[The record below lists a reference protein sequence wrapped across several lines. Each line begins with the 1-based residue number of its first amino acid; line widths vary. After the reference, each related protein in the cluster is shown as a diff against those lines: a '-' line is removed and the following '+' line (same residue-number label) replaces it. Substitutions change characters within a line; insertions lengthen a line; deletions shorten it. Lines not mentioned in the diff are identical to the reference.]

1 MTVFKGYLLLAR
13 KNIGR
18 ILMYFGIFAF
28 LAILVANSSESSV
41 EKGFTANKMKIMLVD
56 EDESDLSHIV
66 CRYLKKIHKITV
78 AENNKKE
85 LYEALYY
92 QKCNLVIRIPKGM
105 EEKAGMNQN
114 MIELT
119 QSPGSF
125 DGIYVMQQISRLV
138 ARVLDYQKAGY
149 TLEEGYQRMVRAP
162 EARVSVM
169 NMRGEN
175 AKYGEFFRCVPY
187 LFMAGLGTGV
197 ATVIF
202 YFRRR
207 QVKDRMMASS
217 ISLSRQNAEAVL
229 AVFLV
234 GIFLYL
240 LTLGLA
246 LLCYGLE
253 FFALRTLP
261 YFLLNIF
268 IDMLLALSMAF
279 LVGMLVKMEMVVT
292 MCFTSVSLA
301 FSFLGGVFVA
311 LDFFSPEMLQ
321 KAKFIPVYWY
331 EVVNDLLMRYSSI
344 DGTVKNQIWQAY
356 GMQMLFV
363 LAIFAVGLVIAK
375 HQQQE
380 D

>member
-1 MTVFKGYLLLAR
+1 MTVFKGYMLLAK

-28 LAILVANSSESSV
+28 LAIMVANSSESSV
-41 EKGFTANKMKIMLVD
+41 EKGFTAKKMKIMLVD
-56 EDESDLSHIV
+56 EDKSDLSRIV
-66 CRYLKKIHKITV
+66 CRYLKKFHETTR
-78 AENNKKE
+78 AENDKKA

-105 EEKAGMNQN
+105 AENAGMNRN
-114 MIELT
+114 MIELS

-125 DGIYVMQQISRLV
+125 DGIYVNQQISRLV
-138 ARVLDYQKAGY
+138 AGLLDYQKAGY
-149 TLEEGYQRMVRAP
+149 TLEEGYQKMERAP

-169 NMRGEN
+169 NVQGKN
-175 AKYGEFFRCVPY
+175 KKYGEFFRCVPY

-197 ATVIF
+197 AIVIF

-207 QVKDRMMASS
+207 QVKDRMMVSS
-217 ISLSRQNAEAVL
+217 ISLFRQNAEAVL

-234 GIFLYL
+234 GLLLYF
-240 LTLGLA
+240 LTLALA
-246 LLCYGLE
+246 LLCYGAE
-253 FFALRTLP
+253 FFTVRTLP

-279 LVGMLVKMEMVVT
+279 LVGMLVKKEMVVT

-301 FSFLGGVFVA
+301 FSFLGGVFVS
-311 LDFFSPEMLQ
+311 LDFFSPGMLQ
-321 KAKFIPVYWY
+321 MAKFIPVYWY
-331 EVVNDLLMRYSSI
+331 EVVNNLLMRYASI
-344 DGTVKNQIWQAY
+344 NGTVKSQIWQAY